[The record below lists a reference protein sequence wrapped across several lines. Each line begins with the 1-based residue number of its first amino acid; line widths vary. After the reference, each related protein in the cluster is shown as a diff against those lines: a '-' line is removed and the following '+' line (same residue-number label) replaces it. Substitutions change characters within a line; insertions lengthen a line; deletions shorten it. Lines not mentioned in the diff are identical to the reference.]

1 MALFV
6 VDVET
11 AREGRAWCIGE
22 PDRGLDESVLDGVA
36 ESVWI
41 EIMKTTRFAILAG
54 AILTAVGC
62 VSTVDERSTA
72 GVPFVKDK
80 IQGRYER
87 PVDQIFQA
95 AKDVIRDN
103 GVLVNESVIYN
114 QTNAVKTVEG
124 KVNQRR
130 VWVRVEAVDP
140 KITDVTVQA
149 RTPGGGSDIDLVHQ
163 LEKEI
168 ALKLK

>member
-1 MALFV
+1 
-6 VDVET
+6 
-11 AREGRAWCIGE
+11 
-22 PDRGLDESVLDGVA
+22 
-36 ESVWI
+36 
-41 EIMKTTRFAILAG
+41 MKKTIIFAILA
-54 AILTAVGC
+54 TAVIVVAGC
-62 VSTVDERSTA
+62 GSTGNDRSTA
-72 GVPFVKDK
+72 GIPLVKDK

-95 AKDVIRDN
+95 AKDVIKEN
-103 GVLVNESVIYN
+103 GVLSNESVLYN

-124 KVNQRR
+124 KVNQRT

-140 KITDVTVQA
+140 KVTEVTVQT
-149 RTPGGGSDIDLVHQ
+149 RTPGGLSDIDLAHQ